1 VNANFPTELAC
12 HLAESVR
19 KARRR
24 YRKRLACS
32 QHSFSEHAVHEL
44 RIETRRILALL
55 DLLGVLHFGES
66 LKKVRKAFK
75 NRLDAFDDLR
85 DTHVQRVLLKPM
97 WKDFPEARELKKHL
111 SECEKRLERELSK
124 EIQTTKNGRLNRD
137 LKQIEKVLRGCGKG
151 ASSARS
157 EGLARM
163 ILGGAYRRVVVLR
176 RLIRRNHPATIHR
189 TRVAFKRFRYMAEL
203 LKPFLS
209 QFTNQ
214 RLARMKE
221 FQAAAGNIQDVS
233 VLLERLDKDILRGD
247 LKAAGLKNLRAE
259 LLRLELRAID
269 SFMERIGELADFEPE
284 HSNHFAPEPETSAK

>member
-1 VNANFPTELAC
+1 MNANFPTELAC

-24 YRKRLACS
+24 YRKQLFCS
-32 QHSFSEHAVHEL
+32 QKDFSERAVHEL

-55 DLLGVLHFGES
+55 DLLGALHFGDS

-75 NRLDAFDDLR
+75 RRLDAFDDLR

-111 SECEKRLERELSK
+111 SKCEKRLEGELSK

-137 LKQIEKVLRGCGKG
+137 LKEIEKRLRDCGQG
-151 ASSARS
+151 RSRERS
-157 EGLARM
+157 ESLSRM
-163 ILGGAYRRVVVLR
+163 VLGGAYRRVEVLR
-176 RLIRRNHPATIHR
+176 RLIRRNQPATIHR

-203 LKPFLS
+203 LKPFLP
-209 QFTNQ
+209 QFTEQ

-221 FQAAAGNIQDVS
+221 LQAAAGNIQDVS
-233 VLLERLDKDILRGD
+233 VLLERLEKDVLHGD
-247 LKAAGLKNLRAE
+247 LKAASIKNLRAE
-259 LLRLELRAID
+259 LLRRERRAID
-269 SFMERIGELADFEPE
+269 SFMERIGELGDFEPE
-284 HSNHFAPEPETSAK
+284 HSNRFAPEPETSAK